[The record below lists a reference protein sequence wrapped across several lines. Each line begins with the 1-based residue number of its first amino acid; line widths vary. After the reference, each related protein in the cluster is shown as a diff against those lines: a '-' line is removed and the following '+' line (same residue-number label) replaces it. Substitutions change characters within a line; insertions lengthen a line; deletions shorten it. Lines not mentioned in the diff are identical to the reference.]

1 MPEELQRIN
10 LFGFLNW
17 HTFQRRSEDSLQ
29 IQKLQE
35 AYGVHGLDPAL
46 AKKIIQIKQILAD
59 VPAYAHIVLP
69 DDHPLYRVLAMDSD
83 LYDHKKNVQSYVEV
97 KSLMATAQK
106 SIPAAWSDEHKLK
119 ALFKIM
125 AKQHVYENTMLLT
138 EGLIKNPKQWDCD
151 IGALLYLF
159 VAFRNKS
166 WPNLQLVIQPKHLYL
181 RYQSPNQKTGR
192 YFETTNGAV
201 LNEKYNA
208 ADQVIALP
216 ALYHRVRGD
225 AFLRQKKFNQAVRE
239 YQSSLGL
246 ESAVLGTYQN
256 LALALAES
264 KQFTAAF
271 KTLAQAKKINPQ
283 DLSIKEI
290 IDQVKERQIA
300 ASLQRLGYP
309 VEIVDISRS
318 SAVLNV
324 KL

>member
-1 MPEELQRIN
+1 MADELRSIN

-29 IQKLQE
+29 MQKLRE
-35 AYGVHGLDPAL
+35 AYGVQGLDPAL

-69 DDHPLYRVLAMDSD
+69 DDHPLYWVLAMDSD
-83 LYDHKKNVQSYVEV
+83 LYDHKKIVQTYVEV
-97 KSLMATAQK
+97 KGLMAAAQK

-138 EGLIKNPKQWDCD
+138 EGLVKSPKQWDCD
-151 IGALLYLF
+151 IGALLYVF
-159 VAFRNKS
+159 VAFRNKN
-166 WPNLQLVIQPKHLYL
+166 WPSLQLVIQPEHLYL
-181 RYQSPNQKTGR
+181 RYQSVNQKTEK

-201 LNEKYNA
+201 LNEKYNP

-225 AFLRQKKFNQAVRE
+225 AYLKQKKFNLAVRE
-239 YQSSLGL
+239 YQTSIGL

-264 KQFTAAF
+264 KQFTVAF
-271 KTLAQAKKINPQ
+271 KTLAQAQKINPH
-283 DLSIKEI
+283 DSSIKSI
-290 IDQVKERQIA
+290 INQIKERQLA
-300 ASLQRLGYP
+300 TAMQLQGYP

-318 SAVLNV
+318 STVLNGW
-324 KL
+324 K